1 MHKKIVFSLITSI
14 IILGFV
20 ALGFSE
26 DKGNSRKGKH
36 LFRST
41 CRECHQ
47 DGAKAKALGPDSKTQ
62 AQWTR
67 AFEADKYKEYACK
80 AEWEKQSAEDRLDIY
95 TYLHEHAFDSP
106 SPAKC
111 K

>member
-1 MHKKIVFSLITSI
+1 MSKKIIFSVVSLF

-20 ALGFSE
+20 SVSFSA

-36 LFRST
+36 LFRKS

-47 DGAKAKALGPDSKTQ
+47 DGASAKALSPDSKTQ
-62 AQWTR
+62 DQWTR
-67 AFEADKYKEYACK
+67 IFQPDKYKDLACK
-80 AEWEKQSAEDRLDIY
+80 AEWEKHSADDLLDIY
-95 TYLHEHAFDSP
+95 TYLHKHAFDSP

>member
-1 MHKKIVFSLITSI
+1 MCNKTLFILVSLC
-14 IILGFV
+14 V
-20 ALGFSE
+20 VLGFSTVSFSA
-26 DKGNSRKGKH
+26 DKGNARKGKH
-36 LFRST
+36 LFRAT
-41 CRECHQ
+41 CRACHQ
-47 DGAKAKALGPDSKTQ
+47 DGASAKALSPDSKTQ

-67 AFEADKYKEYACK
+67 TFEPGKYKELTCN
-80 AEWEKQSAEDRLDIY
+80 AEWEKLSAADQNDIY

>member
-1 MHKKIVFSLITSI
+1 MFNKTVFMAVSLFLVFGVSS
-14 IILGFV
+14 LS
-20 ALGFSE
+20 FSA
-26 DKGNSRKGKH
+26 DKGNARKGKH

-41 CRECHQ
+41 CRTCHQ
-47 DGAKAKALGPDSKTQ
+47 DGASAKALGPDSKTQ

-67 AFEADKYKEYACK
+67 TFEPEKHKEFACK
-80 AEWEKQSAEDRLDIY
+80 AEWEKLSAEDLNDIY
-95 TYLHEHAFDSP
+95 TYLYDHAFDSP

>member
-1 MHKKIVFSLITSI
+1 MHKKIVFSVIASFVV
-14 IILGFV
+14 LGFV
-20 ALGFSE
+20 STVFSE
-26 DKGNSRKGKH
+26 DKGNGRKGKH
-36 LFRST
+36 LFRNS
-41 CRECHQ
+41 CRDCHQ

-67 AFEADKYKEYACK
+67 VFEPDKYKEYACK
-80 AEWEKQSAEDRLDIY
+80 AEWEKQSAQDRLDIY
-95 TYLHEHAFDSP
+95 TYLHDHAFDSP